1 MLSPD
6 FYVADSLNRQ
16 FGFQLSDFTQTF
28 YMAAECAAARAIPR
42 RRAIIGAQFGAQLS
56 DAPPALLHAP
66 LSGRSGRK

>member
-28 YMAAECAAARAIPR
+28 YMAAECAGIPIPR
-42 RRAIIGAQFGAQLS
+42 RANRRAIRAQLS

-66 LSGRSGRK
+66 LQVGARK

>member
-28 YMAAECAAARAIPR
+28 YMAAECAARNSPASRKT
-42 RRAIIGAQFGAQLS
+42 RRATLRATL
-56 DAPPALLHAP
+56 
-66 LSGRSGRK
+66 

>member
-28 YMAAECAAARAIPR
+28 YMAAECAARAQFPGV
-42 RRAIIGAQFGAQLS
+42 AQLAAQFGATL
-56 DAPPALLHAP
+56 
-66 LSGRSGRK
+66 